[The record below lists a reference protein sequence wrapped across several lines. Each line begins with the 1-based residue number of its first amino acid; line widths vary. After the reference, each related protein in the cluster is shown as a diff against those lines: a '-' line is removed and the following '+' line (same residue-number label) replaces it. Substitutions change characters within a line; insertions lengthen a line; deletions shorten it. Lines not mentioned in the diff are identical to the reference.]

1 MLYRCRSNWYLLPT
15 SQQRLNLYHVG
26 DGFLHKLLAGR
37 PQLLLACDLKLFDRA
52 TLPPIFYKLLLL
64 GRVLLLIQVGIALL
78 FMRSA
83 P

>member
-1 MLYRCRSNWYLLPT
+1 MLYRSRSYWYRLPT
-15 SQQRLNLYHVG
+15 SQQRLYLYHVG
-26 DGFLHKLLAGR
+26 DGFIHKLLAGR
-37 PQLLLACDLKLFDRA
+37 PQLLLDCDLKLFDRA
-52 TLPPIFYKLLLL
+52 TLPPIFNELLLL